1 MIGYAH
7 TAGDHLTRIRPNA
20 GAIAEYFS
28 VPSDR
33 LKRALEILETEERPR
48 IVLLQNTEPGANVGA
63 ATFFS
68 SVWSKAYGNFGTPYG
83 KVHRD
88 FHYQCLFAAIAA
100 LVEAGCEH
108 IRVENPMSGYPW
120 RRDAYICLMEAFRNV
135 QKNMNRRVSVCLE
148 QGSCNERMVEHL
160 DRNQPDYDM
169 QEHRPVGIC
178 MHMFEGLNMR
188 TVFVEKAP
196 PDKVTQ

>member
-7 TAGDHLTRIRPNA
+7 AAGSRLARIRPDA
-20 GAIAEYFS
+20 GEIARYFS

-33 LKRALEILETEERPR
+33 LIRALEILETEGLPR

-63 ATFFS
+63 SAFFS
-68 SVWSKAYGNFGTPYG
+68 SAWSKAYGNFGTPYG

-88 FHYQCLFAAIAA
+88 FHYQCLFSAIFA
-100 LVEAGCEH
+100 LVEVGCEH

-135 QKNMNRRVSVCLE
+135 RKNVNRRAAVYLE
-148 QGSCNERMVEHL
+148 QGSCNKRNVEQL
-160 DRNQPDYDM
+160 DRNQSDYDM
-169 QEHRPVGIC
+169 QEHRPIGTC
-178 MHMFEGLNMR
+178 MQVFEGLNMR
-188 TVFVEKAP
+188 TVFIEKEL
-196 PDKVTQ
+196 KGMN

>member
-1 MIGYAH
+1 MIGYAQ
-7 TAGDHLTRIRPNA
+7 TAGNHLMRIRSDA
-20 GAIAEYFS
+20 GVISEYFS

-33 LKRALEILETEERPR
+33 LKRALESIETEEKPR
-48 IVLLQNTEPGANVGA
+48 IILLQNMGANANIGA

-68 SVWSKAYGNFGTPYG
+68 SVWSKAYGNLGTPYG

-88 FHYQCLFAAIAA
+88 FHYQCLFVAIAA

-108 IRVENPMSGYPW
+108 IRVENPMSGYRW
-120 RRDAYICLMEAFRNV
+120 REDAYICLMEAFRNI
-135 QKNMNRRVSVCLE
+135 QKNMNRRVSVYLE
-148 QGSCNERMVEHL
+148 QGSYNERLVERL
-160 DRNQPDYDM
+160 DRNQPDFDM

-188 TVFVEKAP
+188 TVFIEKAQSS
-196 PDKVTQ
+196 KATQ